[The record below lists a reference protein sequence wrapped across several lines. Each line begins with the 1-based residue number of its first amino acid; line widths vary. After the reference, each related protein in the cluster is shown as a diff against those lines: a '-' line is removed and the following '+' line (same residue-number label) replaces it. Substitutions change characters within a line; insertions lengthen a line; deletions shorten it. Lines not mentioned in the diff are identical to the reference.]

1 MSYDAW
7 GNRRDPK
14 GWSVYAAAPTG
25 LITDRG
31 FTGHEHIDLF
41 DLVNMDGRV
50 YDPVIGRFLSADPVI
65 QDPENLQSLNRYAYC
80 INNPLSL
87 TDPSGY
93 SWLSDNW
100 RSLVAAGIAIG
111 AAALTAVTMGGASP
125 LLISVIAGGVGG
137 FSGGFS
143 GTLLNG
149 GNLLQAYTA
158 GIIGGAIGAATGF
171 LSYAAGGIEAGI
183 SKTAAVFERAAKHAF
198 ADAWMGGVKSAV
210 YGGEWSPIRD
220 MIGGSLSSAGNGVIN
235 ENVNGLTLKMASSAI
250 LGGTISEIGG
260 GKFANGAITG
270 AYSMLFNELSHPDDD
285 KNQVLAKKTN
295 TIVDQPNLEFDL
307 YTTGIDQTGD
317 PAYTEVIDLRSREPI
332 EVRTKIGTIG
342 TDGSVTVGGILQVG
356 TDGKNYILDVSIPT
370 GTGTT
375 GGFTIKLNSQMV
387 NKMILF
393 VAPFILRTPYRI
405 PVYG

>member
-65 QDPENLQSLNRYAYC
+65 QDPENLQSLNRYSYC
-80 INNPLSL
+80 LNNPLSL

-93 SWLSDNW
+93 SWFSDNW
-100 RSLVAAGIAIG
+100 RSLLSAAIAITVSVVSLGTATALG
-111 AAALTAVTMGGASP
+111 AIILSGALGGFA
-125 LLISVIAGGVGG
+125 GG
-137 FSGGFS
+137 FSGVI
-143 GTLLNG
+143 LNG
-149 GNLLQAYTA
+149 GNLGQALVA
-158 GIIGGAIGAATGF
+158 GIIGGAIGGATAF

-235 ENVNGLTLKMASSAI
+235 ENVNGLALKMASSAI

-270 AYSMLFNELSHPDDD
+270 AYSMLFNDLIHDKREQLARSAERRRDEKAIYKFCNVFAQDMLEENDMTPSDKALSAGEWAD
-285 KNQVLAKKTN
+285 KNVEKAGWRPLEEGESPERGDIIAAKHSFSSGATGHMGIMVSSTRMVYAGGQNPYVVKSNVL
-295 TIVDQPNLEFDL
+295 DM
-307 YTTGIDQTGD
+307 
-317 PAYTEVIDLRSREPI
+317 PAFFKWTYYRY
-332 EVRTKIGTIG
+332 
-342 TDGSVTVGGILQVG
+342 VG
-356 TDGKNYILDVSIPT
+356 K
-370 GTGTT
+370 
-375 GGFTIKLNSQMV
+375 
-387 NKMILF
+387 
-393 VAPFILRTPYRI
+393 
-405 PVYG
+405 